1 MFVFLMI
8 SISYFTYISF
18 KTFNMETKEDFSNI
32 FIVQGFC
39 FLFAVVILC
48 EFSFPNPLIPEAI
61 VYYCYLQGPALFFLN
76 IFLSFIKVNRNLK
89 VD

>member
-1 MFVFLMI
+1 MFILLMI
-8 SISYFTYISF
+8 SISYFTYVSF
-18 KTFNMETKEDFSNI
+18 KTFNIKTKKDLSNT

-39 FLFAVVILC
+39 FLFAVSILC
-48 EFSFPNPLIPEAI
+48 ELSFPNPLIPEAI

-76 IFLSFIKVNRNLK
+76 ICLSLFKVNKDLK